1 MASQFQL
8 QRREVYPFR
17 SKLHSP
23 TDINFSLHHFYYRVT
38 VKFAQPRKLVGA
50 VKLLLT
56 NLTVKQRLYHS
67 DFGSNVGAAASCR
80 DA

>member
-1 MASQFQL
+1 
-8 QRREVYPFR
+8 
-17 SKLHSP
+17 
-23 TDINFSLHHFYYRVT
+23 LHHFYYRVT

-67 DFGSNVGAAASCR
+67 NFGSNVRQFSRPYGTRIAVARLPS
-80 DA
+80 DKSLG